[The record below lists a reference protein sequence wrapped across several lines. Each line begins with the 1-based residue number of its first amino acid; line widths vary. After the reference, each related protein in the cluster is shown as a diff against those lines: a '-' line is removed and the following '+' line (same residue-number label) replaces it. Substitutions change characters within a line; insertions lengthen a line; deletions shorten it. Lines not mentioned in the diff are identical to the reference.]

1 MAKRLS
7 NDEIRIAVEAAFRPL
22 RCVAEVWDYEQ
33 KLRFRVFDSHDR
45 GVLTVPSLVLR
56 DLRDQS
62 NLKSVLSVARET
74 VEEKGFRLEP
84 WAP

>member
-1 MAKRLS
+1 MQLS
-7 NDEIRIAVEAAFRPL
+7 DDEIKIAVEAAFRPL

-33 KLRFRVFDSHDR
+33 KLRFRVFDSNDR

-56 DLRDQS
+56 DLRDRS
-62 NLKSVLSVARET
+62 NLRSVLSTARLT

-84 WAP
+84 WAL